1 MLFPLFPFSFS
12 GSVCKRA
19 IYQDRLGINTRKAQR
34 KLWRWRFFL
43 FLSLYTGLENYGID
57 ANALANMLKK
67 RLGANTTV
75 GEWKAK
81 SGATKAEVAVSGL
94 WEKSVRA
101 LRCSSSCLCVFLSL
115 AASLSLPRFAP
126 N

>member
-12 GSVCKRA
+12 GSVRKRA

>member
-1 MLFPLFPFSFS
+1 
-12 GSVCKRA
+12 VCKRA